1 MNIDPACMPSIMQDR
16 LMKRRMEVDI
26 LADEI
31 IRRSRLL
38 GLKTPYCDMVSLIL
52 NVINKQNGF

>member
-1 MNIDPACMPSIMQDR
+1 
-16 LMKRRMEVDI
+16 MEVDI